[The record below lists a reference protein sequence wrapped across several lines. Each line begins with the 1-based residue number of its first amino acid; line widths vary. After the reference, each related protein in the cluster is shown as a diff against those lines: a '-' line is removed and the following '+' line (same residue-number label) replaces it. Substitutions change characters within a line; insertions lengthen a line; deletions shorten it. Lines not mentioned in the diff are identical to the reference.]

1 MAFSVIMNH
10 RVNLHFKLSTLQCI
24 AKLSVHHILF
34 AANLVLVAALCTLPA
49 VVLLLATVLSLAH
62 QPAHKLP
69 VTRL

>member
-1 MAFSVIMNH
+1 MITNH
-10 RVNLHFKLSTLQCI
+10 HVNLRFKLSTFNI
-24 AKLSVHHILF
+24 AKLSFHNNSF

>member
-1 MAFSVIMNH
+1 MALLRHYEPSCEPSFQALN
-10 RVNLHFKLSTLQCI
+10 I
-24 AKLSVHHILF
+24 AKLSVHYILF